1 MSGVGRRG
9 WSCYECWQFVDSWMK
24 LLCASGRPLLASE
37 EVKCSIVSVQ
47 VGNGTIVKR
56 KYLSDVSKAGIL
68 LSWPP
73 LRLPPKE
80 QTITETIFRLIGFR

>member
-24 LLCASGRPLLASE
+24 LLCAQRSQSLLASE

-47 VGNGTIVKR
+47 VGNG
-56 KYLSDVSKAGIL
+56 S
-68 LSWPP
+68 
-73 LRLPPKE
+73 
-80 QTITETIFRLIGFR
+80 

>member
-47 VGNGTIVKR
+47 VGNG
-56 KYLSDVSKAGIL
+56 S
-68 LSWPP
+68 
-73 LRLPPKE
+73 
-80 QTITETIFRLIGFR
+80 